1 MDERRQ
7 ARSENPWLAGDL
19 YLQTVAED
27 HGLEHLTL
35 ATREGLL
42 LSGTPDRELNNRL
55 AAVAPVFAEEP
66 AALKPGMLEELA
78 QGQPLQLWRV
88 KIRERPFYLIGVG
101 TPTDM
106 PEEVQTAFDRIFARP
121 RPASRT
127 SN

>member
-7 ARSENPWLAGDL
+7 ARSENPWMAGDL
-19 YLQTVAED
+19 YLQSVAED
-27 HGLEHLTL
+27 HGLDTLTL

-42 LSGTPDRELNNRL
+42 LSATGDRDLGNRL

-66 AALKPGMLEELA
+66 AALRPGMLEELA

-88 KIRERPFYLIGVG
+88 TIRERPFYLIGVG

-106 PEEVQTAFDRIFARP
+106 PEEVQSAFDRIFAR
-121 RPASRT
+121 RSRGPA
-127 SN
+127 N

>member
-7 ARSENPWLAGDL
+7 ARSDNPWMAGDL
-19 YLQTVAED
+19 YLQSVAED
-27 HGLEHLTL
+27 HGLEQLTL

-42 LSGTPDRELNNRL
+42 LSATGDRDLGNRL

-66 AALKPGMLEELA
+66 ATLRPGMLEELA

-88 KIRERPFYLIGVG
+88 TIRERPFYLIGVG

-106 PEEVQTAFDRIFARP
+106 PEEVQTAFNRIFARP
-121 RPASRT
+121 RRAAAS
-127 SN
+127 N

>member
-1 MDERRQ
+1 MENRRRER
-7 ARSENPWLAGDL
+7 SDNPWMAGDL
-19 YLQTVAED
+19 YLQTVAGHRGLD
-27 HGLEHLTL
+27 HLAL

-42 LSGTPDRELNNRL
+42 LSASGDRALSNRL

-66 AALKPGMLEELA
+66 ATLKPGMLEELA

-88 KIRERPFYLIGVG
+88 SIRDRPFYLIGVG

-106 PEEVQTAFDRIFARP
+106 PEEVQCAFDRIFARP
-121 RPASRT
+121 ARPGP

>member
-1 MDERRQ
+1 M
-7 ARSENPWLAGDL
+7 AGDL
-19 YLQTVAED
+19 YLQSVAGH
-27 HGLEHLTL
+27 HGLDQLTL

-42 LSGTPDRELNNRL
+42 LSASGDRELSNRL

-66 AALKPGMLEELA
+66 ATLKPGMLEDLA

-88 KIRERPFYLIGVG
+88 SIRDRPFYLIGVG
-101 TPTDM
+101 SPTDM

-121 RPASRT
+121 GKRGQ

>member
-7 ARSENPWLAGDL
+7 ARSENPWMAGDL
-19 YLQTVAED
+19 YLQSVAED
-27 HGLEHLTL
+27 HGLDQLTL

-42 LSGTPDRELNNRL
+42 LSATGDRDLGNRL

-66 AALKPGMLEELA
+66 ATLRPGMLEDLA

-88 KIRERPFYLIGVG
+88 TIRERPFYLIGVG

-106 PEEVQTAFDRIFARP
+106 PEEVQTAFNRIFARP
-121 RPASRT
+121 RRAPA
-127 SN
+127 N